1 MHQVTTNILCLVTR
15 LVTELF
21 RDAIPNT
28 LMWPVPVEKVFVFI
42 EYVLESV
49 QPQDN
54 QMVQAFFTQ
63 TSNPTLSNGVGVGSF
78 VRSFDRLESCAF
90 QQAIKRVQERHSLV
104 AGSQG
109 VNVNKRSPLALSNLK
124 LHLEVSVS
132 VTKCKFVP
140 LMDAPSITL

>member
-1 MHQVTTNILCLVTR
+1 MHRVTINILCLVNH

-28 LMWPVPVEKVFVFI
+28 LMWPVLVEKVFVFI

-63 TSNPTLSNGVGVGSF
+63 TSNPTLCDCIGVGASYG
-78 VRSFDRLESCAF
+78 VRMGTMPVF
-90 QQAIKRVQERHSLV
+90 
-104 AGSQG
+104 
-109 VNVNKRSPLALSNLK
+109 LSRMSNAS
-124 LHLEVSVS
+124 E
-132 VTKCKFVP
+132 
-140 LMDAPSITL
+140 

>member
-1 MHQVTTNILCLVTR
+1 MTPYVTRIYRVTINILCLATL

-28 LMWPVPVEKVFVFI
+28 LMWPVLVEKVFVFI

-63 TSNPTLSNGVGVGSF
+63 TSNPTLSKGIGVGNF
-78 VRSFDRLESCAF
+78 VWSSDGFKACVLQHDVKTF
-90 QQAIKRVQERHSLV
+90 
-104 AGSQG
+104 
-109 VNVNKRSPLALSNLK
+109 
-124 LHLEVSVS
+124 
-132 VTKCKFVP
+132 
-140 LMDAPSITL
+140 